1 MKRVISLFLSLL
13 LFLSLITPIYAEGR
27 DMLGFLSNLKTG
39 TNESVVLDQTPA
51 TNKID
56 DSFQEKTR
64 SNISTFNANVTAT
77 DSVYGSVYNSV
88 YRAKLMNPPKIVEPV
103 NLKPNDAPYQINSE
117 YDAVSTISGD
127 LSVRTTDMTIRGKN
141 GLSFPLT
148 RQYSA
153 AESAMYDVFGDSL
166 NPREAPIGVGWSW
179 DFPQLRDGNLV
190 LSDRLGNGTYPT
202 GSFLPENSYSY
213 IKGYPWKDITL
224 EKGFP
229 DEFVDPWRVTNLEGL
244 TYYFE
249 HRDGLLVK
257 IEDKYNNQIK
267 FNYTFL
273 PGLVVPVLESISTEG
288 ETIKFQYDSSGVT
301 ITKGDQTVRYILTT
315 YIEPTNQREVKFL
328 SKVVDAEGRV
338 TTYDYTEKPA
348 YHNRNVNARH
358 MLLTKVDHP
367 TGASSL
373 YTYEDQPT
381 FRCSFTPF
389 TQVYRI
395 KEKALQVKQTD
406 GSLQT
411 FKKERFGYEGDL
423 GNSCLG
429 DFSYYVYHDD
439 GLTQTKYT
447 NKKQNKKLEW
457 EETPPFFYQTNITKT
472 SIRNGVAYTISTDQ
486 QYDEARHLPYPNK
499 VTTTYT
505 AQGQSFSKSASR
517 EFDVYGNMLWSTNPM
532 GITTNYDYDPNT
544 HLLSSITQPIYNN
557 QKRYTLLERNDK
569 YKVTKEKVFENDPNG
584 KLLSETRYEDIDAYG
599 NPRKIITKTDDAKE
613 NETLVEYGPQYHSRF
628 PTKTITDVTNVDGA
642 TLKITQQYYYN
653 PTLGKVTTI
662 IDGKGYA
669 TNYDYDKLGRV
680 TKATNPD
687 KSVVTLQYDDGKN
700 SILITDEEGVKT
712 YTQWNPIGWKIATG
726 VSEQDIRSKFGYDSY
741 GRLEWSEDARGNR
754 TWFGYDQWSRQN
766 KITYPDSSVA
776 TVEYNDIQRM
786 KVSTDAEGYKIT
798 ETLDPLDR
806 TIKKEETKL
815 VNGQPVVQILGTLIY
830 DAADKVRESI
840 DGRDNRTKFD
850 YDALG
855 RLTGVTNAKNEF
867 TKYEYT
873 SKDRLNLL
881 KIVFPDKTERS
892 KKYDELGRTI
902 QTIAPDQAVE
912 KFYFDENNNLR
923 TYVDR
928 KGQVTTNDYDNR
940 NKLLSSALG
949 NETIKYGYYATG
961 KRKFMQDN
969 TGTTNYHY
977 NELGQLDILT
987 YPDGRTIQYLYDRQ
1001 GNRET
1006 MTDPFGYVTAY
1017 GYDNRNRLTG
1027 VGPSINDWDAKYD
1040 YKHNDL
1046 LATIVH
1052 RNGVTGSYAYEGLNL
1067 TGLSQQKQGAA
1078 LNTFAY
1084 GYDSNRNQT
1093 SKTENGTRH
1102 EFSYDP
1108 LNRIGTS
1115 SQFGEQYTYDS
1126 RGNRQTM
1133 QSSNTPNLN
1142 GASYRYDERNR
1153 LVQVTTDDGK
1163 NVAYRYNGDGLLYE
1177 RTENGQTVRYYYDGA
1192 NIIAEGTVMNG
1203 SAALKAR
1210 YILGNGLAAR
1220 ADASDTKTYYLHN
1233 GHGDVVGLT
1242 DGSGNILNQYTY
1254 DIWGNPLT
1262 VTEQVPQP
1270 FRYSGEFWDNSAH
1283 LQYLR
1288 ARWYD
1293 PSVGRFMSQDTYEG
1307 DIANPLSLNLYTYV
1321 KNNPLRY
1328 LDPSGHDPRELQA
1341 LLEMARD
1348 GEVSRTQV
1356 HSQFGG
1362 YYQRIFQDDN
1372 NNYYNYLFEKA
1383 TMTSSYG
1390 NSLGDSDW
1398 AIGVLVNVNIAA
1410 NASAADLANLLES
1423 FVETGAISLRKGAQS
1438 ARTKASANIS
1448 AECNCFT
1455 AGTKVL
1461 TDEGEKP
1468 IEDIEVGDKVLSK
1481 DDETGEVAYK
1491 EVTATFNHETD
1502 EIYKIHVGNQV
1513 IESTFNHPFWVEG
1526 KGWTFVKDLMV
1537 GDLLVRSDGNTLK
1550 IESIELEHKQVTVY
1564 NMTVDKFHTY
1574 FVSDLGIWVHNTN
1587 CSWKTIVESK
1597 NATRTIDSLPRE
1609 QKAAFDKAIQGL
1621 SSGNTSGLNVH
1632 RLSDGS
1638 WAADVKGIGKGRGQ
1652 GRIIYTEKDGVITID
1667 EVSTKHYSK

>member
-1 MKRVISLFLSLL
+1 MK
-13 LFLSLITPIYAEGR
+13 E
-27 DMLGFLSNLKTG
+27 
-39 TNESVVLDQTPA
+39 
-51 TNKID
+51 
-56 DSFQEKTR
+56 
-64 SNISTFNANVTAT
+64 
-77 DSVYGSVYNSV
+77 
-88 YRAKLMNPPKIVEPV
+88 
-103 NLKPNDAPYQINSE
+103 
-117 YDAVSTISGD
+117 
-127 LSVRTTDMTIRGKN
+127 
-141 GLSFPLT
+141 
-148 RQYSA
+148 
-153 AESAMYDVFGDSL
+153 
-166 NPREAPIGVGWSW
+166 
-179 DFPQLRDGNLV
+179 
-190 LSDRLGNGTYPT
+190 
-202 GSFLPENSYSY
+202 
-213 IKGYPWKDITL
+213 
-224 EKGFP
+224 GFP
-229 DEFVDPWRVTNLEGL
+229 DQFKDPWRVTNLEGL

-273 PGLVVPVLESISTEG
+273 PRLSVPVLDSISTEG

-315 YIEPTNQREVKFL
+315 YLDPAQQEVKHL
-328 SKVVDAEGRV
+328 SKVIDAEGRV
-338 TTYDYTEKPA
+338 TTYDYTEKPFDF
-348 YHNRNVNARH
+348 NRHV
-358 MLLTKVDHP
+358 LLTKINHP
-367 TGASSL
+367 TGASSV

-381 FRCSFTPF
+381 SRCDHYGPNTL
-389 TQVYRI
+389 VYRI
-395 KEKALQVKQTD
+395 KSKSVEVKQAD
-406 GSLQT
+406 GSVKT
-411 FKKERFGYEGDL
+411 FKQERFGYEGDL
-423 GNSCLG
+423 GNYCDR

-447 NKKQNKKLEW
+447 NKRDNKEFSW
-457 EETPPFFYQTNITKT
+457 QETPPYFYQTNITKT
-472 SIRNGVAYTISTDQ
+472 SVRNDVTYTISTDQ

-505 AQGQSFSKSASR
+505 AQGQSFSKSESR

-544 HLLSSITQPIYNN
+544 HLLTSITQPIYNN
-557 QKRYTLLERNDK
+557 QKRYMLLERNDK
-569 YKVTKEKVFENDPNG
+569 YKVTKERVFENDLNG
-584 KLLSETRYEDIDAYG
+584 KVLSETRYEDIDPYG

-613 NETLVEYGPQYHSRF
+613 TETLVEYDAKYHSRF

-642 TLKITQQYYYN
+642 TSKITQQYDYN

-687 KSVVTLQYDDGKN
+687 KSIVTLQYDDVKN
-700 SILITDEEGVKT
+700 TLLITDEEGVKT

-726 VSEQDIRSKFGYDSY
+726 VSEQDIRSKFGYDAY

-754 TWFGYDQWSRQN
+754 IWFGYDQWSRQN
-766 KITYPDSSVA
+766 KITYPDGSSA

-806 TIKKEETKL
+806 TIKKEETKR
-815 VNGQPVVQILGTLIY
+815 VNGQPVVQTLGTFIY
-830 DAADKVRESI
+830 DTAGKVREST

-873 SKDRLNLL
+873 SKDRLNLF

-902 QTIAPDQAVE
+902 QTIAPDQGVE
-912 KFYFDENNNLR
+912 KFYYDENNNLR

-928 KGQVTTNDYDNR
+928 KGQVTTNDYNNR
-940 NKLLSSALG
+940 NKLRSSALG
-949 NETIKYGYYATG
+949 TETIKYDYDAAG
-961 KRKFMQDN
+961 KRKVMQDN
-969 TGTTNYHY
+969 TGTTNYDY
-977 NELGQLDILT
+977 NELGQLHILT
-987 YPDGRTIQYLYDRQ
+987 YPDGRTIRYSYDEQ
-1001 GNRET
+1001 GNRKT

-1046 LATIVH
+1046 LEAIVQ
-1052 RNGVTGSYAYEGLNL
+1052 RNGVTGSYTYEGLNL
-1067 TGLSQQKQGAA
+1067 TGLTQKKQGAA

-1084 GYDSNRNQT
+1084 GYDNNRNQT

-1115 SQFGEQYTYDS
+1115 SQFVEQYTYDS

-1133 QSSNTPNLN
+1133 ESNNSPNLS

-1153 LVQVTTDDGK
+1153 LVQATTDDGK

-1192 NIIAEGTVMNG
+1192 NMIAEGTVTNG

-1210 YILGNGLAAR
+1210 YIRGNGLAAR
-1220 ADASDTKTYYLHN
+1220 TDASGFKTYYLHN
-1233 GHGDVVGLT
+1233 GHGDVVGLA
-1242 DGSGNILNQYTY
+1242 DGSGNVLNKYTY

-1307 DIANPLSLNLYTYV
+1307 DISNPLSLNLYTYV
-1321 KNNPLRY
+1321 HNNPLTNVDPTGHWCESSDSKWSHSGACSDASSTWSPDYKHLGEREMQDGRFVGVEFEKQNLNAEDKYVLWARGDNEVY
-1328 LDPSGHDPRELQA
+1328 LDSSREDQLQMRKLALQSYMSYQINNGYPDLQAGFAYDFFGLSDTKQA
-1341 LLEMARD
+1341 LLLGMRNSTTLWDIKTGASDKIDYNINGSKVSAYQDPKTELYWARD
-1348 GEVSRTQV
+1348 TER
-1356 HSQFGG
+1356 HGG
-1362 YYQRIFQDDN
+1362 SAYKV
-1372 NNYYNYLFEKA
+1372 FEKRGGELRWVA
-1383 TMTSSYG
+1383 DADEYG
-1390 NSLGDSDW
+1390 NYMDKHKGP
-1398 AIGVLVNVNIAA
+1398 
-1410 NASAADLANLLES
+1410 
-1423 FVETGAISLRKGAQS
+1423 TGKRI
-1438 ARTKASANIS
+1438 
-1448 AECNCFT
+1448 
-1455 AGTKVL
+1455 
-1461 TDEGEKP
+1461 
-1468 IEDIEVGDKVLSK
+1468 
-1481 DDETGEVAYK
+1481 
-1491 EVTATFNHETD
+1491 
-1502 EIYKIHVGNQV
+1502 KI
-1513 IESTFNHPFWVEG
+1513 
-1526 KGWTFVKDLMV
+1526 K
-1537 GDLLVRSDGNTLK
+1537 
-1550 IESIELEHKQVTVY
+1550 
-1564 NMTVDKFHTY
+1564 
-1574 FVSDLGIWVHNTN
+1574 
-1587 CSWKTIVESK
+1587 
-1597 NATRTIDSLPRE
+1597 
-1609 QKAAFDKAIQGL
+1609 
-1621 SSGNTSGLNVH
+1621 
-1632 RLSDGS
+1632 
-1638 WAADVKGIGKGRGQ
+1638 
-1652 GRIIYTEKDGVITID
+1652 
-1667 EVSTKHYSK
+1667 

>member
-1 MKRVISLFLSLL
+1 MKRIISSLLSLI
-13 LFLSLITPIYAEGR
+13 LFFSLITPTLAAEK
-27 DMLGFLSNLKTG
+27 DFLDALLASFKTDSSKVSLLTKASSLNG
-39 TNESVVLDQTPA
+39 VQSSLTD
-51 TNKID
+51 KIG
-56 DSFQEKTR
+56 SAIGAIN
-64 SNISTFNANVTAT
+64 SIASIT

-88 YRAKLMNPPKIVEPV
+88 YRAKRSLAAGQIVEPV
-103 NLKPNDAPYQINSE
+103 NLKPNDAPYQIHSE
-117 YDAVSTISGD
+117 YDSVSTVSGD
-127 LSVRTTDMTIRGKN
+127 LSIRMTDMTITGKN
-141 GLSFPLT
+141 GLSFSLT

-153 AESAMYDVFGDSL
+153 AESTMYVIGGEKSDTIG
-166 NPREAPIGVGWSW
+166 RRIAPIGVGWSW
-179 DFPQLRDGNLV
+179 DIPRFRNDNLT
-190 LSDRLGNGTYPT
+190 LGHRLGRGTYPSN
-202 GSFLPENSYSY
+202 SFALEEHYDNRHVYRGV
-213 IKGYPWKDITL
+213 GYPWNDVIIKHGGGIM
-224 EKGFP
+224 
-229 DEFVDPWRVTNLEGL
+229 NLEGL
-244 TYYFE
+244 SYYFDV
-249 HRDGLLVK
+249 RDGWLVQ
-257 IEDKYNNQIK
+257 IVDKYNNKIDFTYDFVGDWGEK
-267 FNYTFL
+267 
-273 PGLVVPVLESISTEG
+273 VLKSISTEG
-288 ETIKFQYDSSGVT
+288 DETINLDYHSSGIT
-301 ITKGDQTVRYILTT
+301 LTKGNQKVEYKLST
-315 YIEPTNQREVKFL
+315 YIEPINETEVKRL
-328 SKVVDAEGRV
+328 SSVIDAEGRT
-338 TTYDYTEKPA
+338 TTYNYTEKPTN
-348 YHNRNVNARH
+348 YGRNMNTRPL
-358 MLLTKVDHP
+358 LLTKVDHP
-367 TGASSL
+367 TGASSV
-373 YTYEDQPT
+373 YTYEDEPIL
-381 FRCSFTPF
+381 RCQFPRWGNE
-389 TQVYRI
+389 QNYRI
-395 KEKALQVKQTD
+395 KGKSIEVKQED
-406 GSLQT
+406 GSIKT
-411 FKKERFGYEGDL
+411 FKQESFRYEGDV
-423 GNSCLG
+423 GNACEE
-429 DFSYYVYHDD
+429 DFSFYVYHDD

-447 NKKQNKKLEW
+447 NKRDNLERGVQPP
-457 EETPPFFYQTNITKT
+457 ETPPFIYQTNITKT
-472 SIRNGVAYTISTDQ
+472 SVRNGVTYTISTDQ
-486 QYDEARHLPYPNK
+486 QYNEARHLPYPDQ

-505 AQGQSFSKSASR
+505 AQGQSYTTNASR
-517 EFDVYGNMLWSTNPM
+517 EFDLYGNVLWSKDPM
-532 GITTNYDYDPNT
+532 KVTTNYDYDPNT
-544 HLLSSITQPIYNN
+544 HLLSSMTQPIYNN
-557 QKRYTLLERNDK
+557 QKRYTLLERNEK
-569 YKVTKEKVFENDPNG
+569 NKVTKEKVFEDGPNG
-584 KLLSETRYEDIDAYG
+584 KLLSETRYEDFDAYG
-599 NPRKIITKTDDAKE
+599 NPRKIITKTGDAKE
-613 NETLVEYGPQYHSRF
+613 SVTNVEYDDRYHNRF
-628 PTKTITDVTNVDGA
+628 PTKTTTDVTNVDGA
-642 TLKITQQYYYN
+642 ITKITQQYDYN
-653 PTLGKVTTI
+653 PTLGKVTKI

-687 KSVVTLQYDDGKN
+687 KSVVTLQYDDAKN

-766 KITYPDSSVA
+766 KITYTDSSVA
-776 TVEYNDIQRM
+776 TVEYNDIQRT

-806 TIKKEETKL
+806 TIRKEETKL
-815 VNGQPVVQILGTLIY
+815 VNGQPVVQTLGTFIY
-830 DAADKVRESI
+830 DTAGKVREST

-873 SKDRLNLL
+873 SKDRLNLF

-912 KFYFDENNNLR
+912 KFYYDENNNLR

-940 NKLLSSALG
+940 NKLRSSALG
-949 NETIKYGYYATG
+949 NETIKYDYYASG
-961 KRKFMQDN
+961 KRKLMQDN

-1040 YKHNDL
+1040 YKLNDL
-1046 LATIVH
+1046 LAAIVQ

-1133 QSSNTPNLN
+1133 QSSNSPNLN

-1153 LVQVTTDDGK
+1153 LVQVTTDEGK

-1192 NIIAEGTVMNG
+1192 NIIAEGTVTNG

-1210 YILGNGLAAR
+1210 YIRGNGLAAR
-1220 ADASDTKTYYLHN
+1220 ADASGAKTYYLHN
-1233 GHGDVVGLT
+1233 GHGDVVGLA

-1262 VTEQVPQP
+1262 VTEQVSQP
-1270 FRYSGEFWDNSAH
+1270 FRYSGEFWDNNAH

-1321 KNNPLRY
+1321 HNNPLRY
-1328 LDPSGHDPRELQA
+1328 TDPSGHWIYGPSIGDIWDGAVDTWNSGTNWAREKNAKLS
-1341 LLEMARD
+1341 E
-1348 GEVSRTQV
+1348 
-1356 HSQFGG
+1356 
-1362 YYQRIFQDDN
+1362 
-1372 NNYYNYLFEKA
+1372 
-1383 TMTSSYG
+1383 TSS
-1390 NSLGDSDW
+1390 
-1398 AIGVLVNVNIAA
+1398 
-1410 NASAADLANLLES
+1410 
-1423 FVETGAISLRKGAQS
+1423 F
-1438 ARTKASANIS
+1438 
-1448 AECNCFT
+1448 
-1455 AGTKVL
+1455 
-1461 TDEGEKP
+1461 
-1468 IEDIEVGDKVLSK
+1468 
-1481 DDETGEVAYK
+1481 YK
-1491 EVTATFNHETD
+1491 EVYGD
-1502 EIYKIHVGNQV
+1502 DIEIVLNPDMSLQEKGQRLLNPAPVGGLKG
-1513 IESTFNHPFWVEG
+1513 PG
-1526 KGWTFVKDLMV
+1526 KGMGNIIPNWKGSGPTSGVLGVNSSSQSVEAIKNYYPKEGIEFVFDPKTNTFVV
-1537 GDLLVRSDGNTLK
+1537 GSPNSSSLK
-1550 IESIELEHKQVTVY
+1550 GSPHQKLAQ
-1564 NMTVDKFHTY
+1564 
-1574 FVSDLGIWVHNTN
+1574 
-1587 CSWKTIVESK
+1587 
-1597 NATRTIDSLPRE
+1597 TIDADGATVVGGTFKRGANGEFLTTENSGHYGQNWTPEVRKQFSEVMESYGLPVKHE
-1609 QKAAFDKAIQGL
+1609 MW
-1621 SSGNTSGLNVH
+1621 GN
-1632 RLSDGS
+1632 
-1638 WAADVKGIGKGRGQ
+1638 
-1652 GRIIYTEKDGVITID
+1652 
-1667 EVSTKHYSK
+1667 